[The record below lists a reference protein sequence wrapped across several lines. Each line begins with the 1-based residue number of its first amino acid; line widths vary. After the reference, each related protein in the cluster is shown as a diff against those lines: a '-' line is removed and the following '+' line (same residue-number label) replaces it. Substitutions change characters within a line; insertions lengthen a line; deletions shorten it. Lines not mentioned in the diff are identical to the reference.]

1 MKLSHS
7 HRTKV
12 TALSATALV
21 TGLVM
26 LSPEVAQA
34 SNQFVDQIARQLA
47 RAVVI
52 LNGNYRMTHE
62 PQIGTLSDRGKHM
75 ITLNLRSGINYGL
88 IGVCDSD
95 CADVDLK
102 LYDENYGL
110 IDTDTR
116 SNDTPVVTVT
126 PYWTGRFYLEVDMES
141 CQANYCYYGV
151 GIFGR

>member
-1 MKLSHS
+1 
-7 HRTKV
+7 
-12 TALSATALV
+12 
-21 TGLVM
+21 M
-26 LSPEVAQA
+26 L
-34 SNQFVDQIARQLA
+34 
-47 RAVVI
+47 

-62 PQIGTLSDRGKHM
+62 PTIDTLSEQRKHL

-110 IDTDTR
+110 IATDTR
-116 SNDTPVVTVT
+116 SNSTPVVTVT
-126 PYWTGRFYLEVDMES
+126 PRWAGRFYLEVDMEN

-151 GIFGR
+151 GVFGR